1 MLCASS
7 SAVTTECPQF
17 SSQAEAAPPRCLRC
31 SPRRVFRPC
40 VSLPCRW
47 RAPGFSVSDVSLS
60 GSAPSCFSSVR
71 PPPPPRVPFIQT
83 GRLKAETD
91 EGCLIGIGAGSGA
104 RGCAGLCP
112 GTPSRWA
119 PSRALP
125 GRIFPPGGGRALK
138 AASKKLSERFRP
150 GGAPLN
156 SAPRGGRLR
165 AAPRLRLPS
174 VRSFLGIHHTH
185 FTFYVYMFGC
195 FFCFV
200 FVLFVF
206 PIRDSLL
213 NLDTASSNLC
223 SEMLLTLR
231 RIEQHH
237 GVVSF

>member
-1 MLCASS
+1 M
-7 SAVTTECPQF
+7 P
-17 SSQAEAAPPRCLRC
+17 
-31 SPRRVFRPC
+31 
-40 VSLPCRW
+40 
-47 RAPGFSVSDVSLS
+47 
-60 GSAPSCFSSVR
+60 
-71 PPPPPRVPFIQT
+71 
-83 GRLKAETD
+83 
-91 EGCLIGIGAGSGA
+91 AGV
-104 RGCAGLCP
+104 RGCARGRRLGGLP
-112 GTPSRWA
+112 AVLSLGGSFR
-119 PSRALP
+119 R
-125 GRIFPPGGGRALK
+125 GGRALK

-195 FFCFV
+195 FF

-206 PIRDSLL
+206 PLRDSLL